1 MNCTRCGSADVAVRR
16 DDIYFCSTCALA
28 RDWEDII
35 AIAQVARTSP
45 HDRPFDT
52 EAAAATNGNG
62 NGSSVPADP
71 FSAALAD

>member
-1 MNCTRCGSADVAVRR
+1 MNCTRCGSANVAVRR
-16 DDIYFCSTCALA
+16 DDTYFCSRCAVA

-45 HDRPFDT
+45 HEFPF
-52 EAAAATNGNG
+52 EAEPAVSAANGNG
-62 NGSSVPADP
+62 GGVPADP